1 MEDEQELKQQFLREE
16 ILEKNYDPQLFIDFL
31 ISKKGETAEDI
42 NNWSLDELKSIVI
55 EYKNTH
61 NESLK
66 KEPSSDIKENK
77 EINSKQNKNFI
88 SYYNEDTNNEWLFM
102 NPESTDITNN
112 NSLDN
117 SLNNSLNN
125 IEHNI
130 IELDCLEPDHS
141 PLSNYEKINI
151 TVSSPKKEYESTG
164 LKGFFMKTIYYT
176 FLLEN
181 KELTIN
187 KRRRYTDFEWLRK
200 TLLRLYPGYYVP
212 PLPLKTINVSKPEKI
227 EKYQR
232 YLQRF
237 IDGILEEKLFKNSS
251 LLYLFLFTEKESDLI
266 SIMNKYD
273 NVQKQSDLKY
283 FYSRDGKIILD
294 DNIITNAK
302 INKLLKIK
310 ENISIHNNLFL
321 NLNKALK
328 NLCQEMKQVSDRMI
342 EIGIL
347 FKEIY
352 TKLIIT
358 SDKKNCKFYSDLEFL
373 FKEYGKKE
381 FKKMEN
387 IKIDL
392 KEYLKFEN
400 LQYISSLKELYD
412 SFEYEHDIYFKVAQ
426 NLRKKKEIL
435 FTNGPIDKWELSEKD
450 KNIDVTNKEEVMRK
464 ILPKDTA
471 IVNEIRK
478 HLIYYATQLDNEYQR
493 LKEIIEM
500 HNDNTY
506 KIFIKKSKDALS
518 EENKFLEK
526 MENNSNYNI
535 EIQKHTIF
543 STFKFH
549 IH

>member
-1 MEDEQELKQQFLREE
+1 
-16 ILEKNYDPQLFIDFL
+16 
-31 ISKKGETAEDI
+31 
-42 NNWSLDELKSIVI
+42 
-55 EYKNTH
+55 
-61 NESLK
+61 
-66 KEPSSDIKENK
+66 
-77 EINSKQNKNFI
+77 
-88 SYYNEDTNNEWLFM
+88 
-102 NPESTDITNN
+102 
-112 NSLDN
+112 
-117 SLNNSLNN
+117 
-125 IEHNI
+125 
-130 IELDCLEPDHS
+130 
-141 PLSNYEKINI
+141 
-151 TVSSPKKEYESTG
+151 
-164 LKGFFMKTIYYT
+164 MKTIYYT

>member
-42 NNWSLDELKSIVI
+42 NNWSLDELKLIVI
-55 EYKNTH
+55 EFKNSH
-61 NESLK
+61 NISPK
-66 KEPSSDIKENK
+66 KESSFDKNEKTEAIKT
-77 EINSKQNKNFI
+77 KQNKNYI

-102 NPESTDITNN
+102 NPETESTDITNN
-112 NSLDN
+112 NSL
-117 SLNNSLNN
+117 NNSLNN
-125 IEHNI
+125 MEHNI

-181 KELTIN
+181 KELKIN

-200 TLLRLYPGYYVP
+200 TLLRLHPGYYVP
-212 PLPLKTINVSKPEKI
+212 PLPLNTINVSKPDKI

-237 IDGILEEKLFKNSS
+237 IDGILEDKLFKNSS
-251 LLYLFLFTEKESDLI
+251 LFYLFLFTEKENDLI
-266 SIMNKYD
+266 SLMNKYD

-294 DNIITNAK
+294 DNIISNTK

-310 ENISIHNNLFL
+310 ENISIHNNLFI

-342 EIGIL
+342 EIGTL

-352 TKLIIT
+352 TKLIIN

-373 FKEYGKKE
+373 FKEYGKRE
-381 FKKMEN
+381 FQRMEN
-387 IKIDL
+387 IKIEL

-412 SFEYEHDIYFKVAQ
+412 SFEYEHDLYFKVAQ
-426 NLRKKKEIL
+426 NLRKKKETL
-435 FTNGPIDKWELSEKD
+435 FTNGPIDKWELNEKD
-450 KNIDVTNKEEVMRK
+450 KNIDVTNKEEVMSK

-478 HLIYYATQLDNEYQR
+478 HLIYYTTQLDNEYQR
-493 LKEIIEM
+493 LKEIIEI

-506 KIFIKKSKDALS
+506 KIFIKKSQDALL
-518 EENKFLEK
+518 EENKFFEK
-526 MENNSNYNI
+526 IGNNNNNNI
-535 EIQKHTIF
+535 KI
-543 STFKFH
+543 
-549 IH
+549 